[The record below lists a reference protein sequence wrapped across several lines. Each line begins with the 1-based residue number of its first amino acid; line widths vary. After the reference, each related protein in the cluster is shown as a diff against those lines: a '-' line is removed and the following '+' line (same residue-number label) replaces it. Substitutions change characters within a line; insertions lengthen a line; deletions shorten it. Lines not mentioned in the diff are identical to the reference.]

1 MDISNWT
8 VDDFVLNAEFRKWVL
23 SPTSDLNLTWEKRI
37 KAYPE
42 KLKEIKLAKDLL
54 VNFPNQ
60 AFKLAERDKQLLWE
74 RIDQSTDGMA
84 PVIPIKKVIPLN
96 SQSTI
101 KSMERK
107 AVDRF
112 RLGQGYKVAVI
123 LLISFSLSLMAAIF
137 FRVDLVEPEAPIV
150 FVEYTTPRGVKST
163 FMLPDSST
171 VMLNAGSRLYYQENF
186 SGDNRDVF
194 LEGEAY
200 FDVSEDRERP
210 FIVHSGPTSTTA
222 LGTSFTI
229 RAYNEK
235 DIGVYLL
242 TGRVI
247 VSASTRTDSAVYL
260 SAGETVSYQSGGLS
274 SKKSFDPEKI
284 TAWTKGIILFDE
296 TPIYD
301 AILAMENWYGVK
313 FQLKNDPPANLKV
326 SGKFE
331 KEILK
336 NILTGLGYSARF
348 QFEIMGDTI
357 SVTFK
362 KQ

>member
-23 SPTSDLNLTWEKRI
+23 SPTLDLNLTWEKRI

-42 KLKEIKLAKDLL
+42 KLKEIILAKDLL

-60 AFKLAERDKQLLWE
+60 AFKLAERDKQTLWE
-74 RIDQSTDGMA
+74 RIDQSTHGME
-84 PVIPIKKVIPLN
+84 PVIPMKKVIPLN

-107 AVDRF
+107 SVHPFRF
-112 RLGQGYKVAVI
+112 DQGFNVAAI
-123 LLISFSLSLMAAIF
+123 LLISFSLSILATVIF
-137 FRVDLVEPEAPIV
+137 KVDRMEPIV
-150 FVEYTTPRGVKST
+150 PILFTEHSTPTGVKST
-163 FMLPDSST
+163 FLLPDSST

-235 DIGVYLL
+235 EIGVYLL

-260 SAGETVSYQSGGLS
+260 SAGETVSYQSGVLS
-274 SKKSFDPEKI
+274 PKKSFDSEKI

-326 SGKFE
+326 SGRFE
-331 KEILK
+331 REILK

-348 QFEIMGDTI
+348 QFEILGDTI

-362 KQ
+362 NQ